1 MENRLVQQRAFF
13 FGMVAILAILALVL
27 VWPFTQTI
35 LLAVALVII
44 LKPVYSWLLRKKWIR
59 GSENRAA
66 GVTLIIFLLVIAIPT
81 ILIVASAITQASRL
95 FNGLDLEEIR

>member
-1 MENRLVQQRAFF
+1 MENRLIQQRAFF

-44 LKPVYSWLLRKKWIR
+44 LKPVYSWLLRKS
-59 GSENRAA
+59 GLRAA
-66 GVTLIIFLLVIAIPT
+66 ETRLL
-81 ILIVASAITQASRL
+81 
-95 FNGLDLEEIR
+95 GLR